1 MFIAHSEMN
10 PIKRDIKR
18 DDMII
23 MLCSPSTDN
32 MLLNTR
38 RTLFGQTFLSEINK
52 NILLAFLLP
61 KQTM

>member
-10 PIKRDIKR
+10 PIKGDSKC

-23 MLCSPSTDN
+23 MLCSPSPDN

-38 RTLFGQTFLSEINK
+38 RTLFGQTFLTEVNK